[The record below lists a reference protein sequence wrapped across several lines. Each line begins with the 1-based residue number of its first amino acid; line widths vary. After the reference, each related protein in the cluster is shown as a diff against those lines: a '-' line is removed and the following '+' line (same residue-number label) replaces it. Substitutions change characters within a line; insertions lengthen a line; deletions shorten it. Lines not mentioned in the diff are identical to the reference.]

1 MSQNN
6 RSAFLLAVV
15 VSLAGCDASTR
26 NSILDSLNN
35 SSRSQEAVSQD
46 RAELI
51 DGMLPP
57 EGLTRRRF
65 RHVYEATLR
74 VTGRRRQ
81 DVSED
86 IRNFRTYFNGL
97 SLGQLQE
104 IKRVLPEVEAN
115 PQLTWPQ
122 SED

>member
-1 MSQNN
+1 MKRNYH
-6 RSAFLLAVV
+6 AVLLLIFV
-15 VSLAGCDASTR
+15 VSVAGCDASSR
-26 NSILDSLNN
+26 NSIWDALNN
-35 SSRSQEAVSQD
+35 PSRSQEAISQD
-46 RAELI
+46 RADLI
-51 DGMLPP
+51 EGMLPS

-65 RHVYEATLR
+65 RHVYEATMR

-81 DVSED
+81 DLSED
-86 IRNFRTYFNGL
+86 IRNFRAYFNGL

-104 IKRVLPEVEAN
+104 IKRTLPEVEAN